1 MTITVPGR
9 EGKYTK
15 SDEKILEFMESHT
28 EEFLFMSIGE
38 VAKRLEVSEATIS
51 RAARHLGYRD
61 FKEMKNEI
69 IGQKTGKGAAG
80 KIAGTLLKT
89 QGFDIGKWF
98 AMQQECLSSTLE
110 NFDQKEFSRAVSQ
123 IQSARNI
130 YIHGKNASASS
141 AQLLFFRLRRLG
153 YKVFM
158 VPSGGSEVIEGIVHA
173 GEGDLV
179 IIFSYSKVS
188 VEGKMIL
195 EYANKTANSQKII
208 RPLVMSLC
216 VYISEAHHR
225 QNLPAKKSVIEQIM
239 DYIDS
244 HVDSATLPSVAAHIG
259 YHPVYVSKLLPEKTG
274 KTFSQILTGARMRRA
289 ELLLRYTD
297 LSVEKI
303 AAMLGYSNSSNFY
316 KAFKQY
322 FGTSPRRFLRR

>member
-1 MTITVPGR
+1 MTITVPGK

-28 EEFLFMSIGE
+28 DEFLFMSIGE

-80 KIAGTLLKT
+80 KIAGTLQKT

-98 AMQQECLSSTLE
+98 AMQQECLSNTLE

-123 IQSARNI
+123 IQSAGNI

-195 EYANKTANSQKII
+195 EYAKTAGYTTMAFTSRLYAPQDQRADIN
-208 RPLVMSLC
+208 LY
-216 VYISEAHHR
+216 VYRGEKEEFHSMTAPAAMIDALILALSEKDQGDTA
-225 QNLPAKKSVIEQIM
+225 QNLLKIQKLKEKFKK
-239 DYIDS
+239 
-244 HVDSATLPSVAAHIG
+244 
-259 YHPVYVSKLLPEKTG
+259 
-274 KTFSQILTGARMRRA
+274 
-289 ELLLRYTD
+289 
-297 LSVEKI
+297 
-303 AAMLGYSNSSNFY
+303 
-316 KAFKQY
+316 
-322 FGTSPRRFLRR
+322 

>member
-28 EEFLFMSIGE
+28 DEFLFMSIGE

-123 IQSARNI
+123 IRSARNI

-195 EYANKTANSQKII
+195 EYA
-208 RPLVMSLC
+208 
-216 VYISEAHHR
+216 
-225 QNLPAKKSVIEQIM
+225 
-239 DYIDS
+239 
-244 HVDSATLPSVAAHIG
+244 
-259 YHPVYVSKLLPEKTG
+259 
-274 KTFSQILTGARMRRA
+274 
-289 ELLLRYTD
+289 
-297 LSVEKI
+297 KI
-303 AAMLGYSNSSNFY
+303 AGYTTMAFTSRLYAPQEQRADINLYVYRGEKEEFHSMTAPAAMIDALILALSEKDQGDTAENLL
-316 KAFKQY
+316 KIQKLKEKFKQK
-322 FGTSPRRFLRR
+322 

>member
-28 EEFLFMSIGE
+28 DEFLFMSIGE

-195 EYANKTANSQKII
+195 EYA
-208 RPLVMSLC
+208 
-216 VYISEAHHR
+216 
-225 QNLPAKKSVIEQIM
+225 
-239 DYIDS
+239 
-244 HVDSATLPSVAAHIG
+244 
-259 YHPVYVSKLLPEKTG
+259 
-274 KTFSQILTGARMRRA
+274 
-289 ELLLRYTD
+289 
-297 LSVEKI
+297 KI
-303 AAMLGYSNSSNFY
+303 AGYTTMAFTSRLYAPQEQRADINLYVYRGEKEEFHSMTAPAAMIDALILALSEKDQGDTAENLL
-316 KAFKQY
+316 KIQKLKEKFKQK
-322 FGTSPRRFLRR
+322 

>member
-28 EEFLFMSIGE
+28 DEFLFMSIGE

-188 VEGKMIL
+188 AEGKMIL
-195 EYANKTANSQKII
+195 EYAKTAGYITMAFTSRLYAPQEQRADIN
-208 RPLVMSLC
+208 LY
-216 VYISEAHHR
+216 VYRGEKEEFHSMTAPAAMIDALILALSEKDQGDTA
-225 QNLPAKKSVIEQIM
+225 QNLLKIQ
-239 DYIDS
+239 
-244 HVDSATLPSVAAHIG
+244 
-259 YHPVYVSKLLPEKTG
+259 KLKEK
-274 KTFSQILTGARMRRA
+274 
-289 ELLLRYTD
+289 
-297 LSVEKI
+297 
-303 AAMLGYSNSSNFY
+303 
-316 KAFKQY
+316 FKQK
-322 FGTSPRRFLRR
+322 

>member
-28 EEFLFMSIGE
+28 DEFLFMSIGE

-195 EYANKTANSQKII
+195 EYA
-208 RPLVMSLC
+208 
-216 VYISEAHHR
+216 
-225 QNLPAKKSVIEQIM
+225 
-239 DYIDS
+239 
-244 HVDSATLPSVAAHIG
+244 
-259 YHPVYVSKLLPEKTG
+259 
-274 KTFSQILTGARMRRA
+274 
-289 ELLLRYTD
+289 
-297 LSVEKI
+297 KI
-303 AAMLGYSNSSNFY
+303 AGYTTMAFTSRLYAPQEQRADINLYVYRGEKEEFHSMTAPAAMIDALILVLSEKDQGDTAENLL
-316 KAFKQY
+316 KIQKLKEKFKQK
-322 FGTSPRRFLRR
+322 

>member
-28 EEFLFMSIGE
+28 DEFLFMSIGE

-195 EYANKTANSQKII
+195 EYAKTAGYTTMAFTSRLYAPQEQRADINLSFHDGSGSHDR
-208 RPLVMSLC
+208 RPDSGPFRKRPGR
-216 VYISEAHHR
+216 YRPESSEDT
-225 QNLPAKKSVIEQIM
+225 E
-239 DYIDS
+239 
-244 HVDSATLPSVAAHIG
+244 
-259 YHPVYVSKLLPEKTG
+259 
-274 KTFSQILTGARMRRA
+274 A
-289 ELLLRYTD
+289 ERE
-297 LSVEKI
+297 V
-303 AAMLGYSNSSNFY
+303 
-316 KAFKQY
+316 
-322 FGTSPRRFLRR
+322 

>member
-1 MTITVPGR
+1 MTITIPGR

-28 EEFLFMSIGE
+28 DEFLFMSIGE

-98 AMQQECLSSTLE
+98 AMQQECLRNTLE
-110 NFDQKEFSRAVSQ
+110 NFDQQEFSRAVSQ

-188 VEGKMIL
+188 AEGKMIL
-195 EYANKTANSQKII
+195 EYAKTAGYITMAFTSRLYAPQEQRADIN
-208 RPLVMSLC
+208 LY
-216 VYISEAHHR
+216 VYR
-225 QNLPAKKSVIEQIM
+225 
-239 DYIDS
+239 
-244 HVDSATLPSVAAHIG
+244 G
-259 YHPVYVSKLLPEKTG
+259 EKEEFHSMT
-274 KTFSQILTGARMRRA
+274 AP
-289 ELLLRYTD
+289 
-297 LSVEKI
+297 
-303 AAMLGYSNSSNFY
+303 AAMIDALILALSEKDQGDTARNLL
-316 KAFKQY
+316 KIQKLKEKFKQK
-322 FGTSPRRFLRR
+322 

>member
-1 MTITVPGR
+1 MTITIPGR

-28 EEFLFMSIGE
+28 DEFLFMSIGE

-69 IGQKTGKGAAG
+69 IEQKTGKGAAG

-98 AMQQECLSSTLE
+98 AMQQECLRNTLE
-110 NFDQKEFSRAVSQ
+110 NFDQQEFSRAVSR
-123 IQSARNI
+123 IQSAGNI

-188 VEGKMIL
+188 AEGKMIL
-195 EYANKTANSQKII
+195 EYAKTAGYITMAFTSRLYAPQEQRADIN
-208 RPLVMSLC
+208 LY
-216 VYISEAHHR
+216 VYR
-225 QNLPAKKSVIEQIM
+225 
-239 DYIDS
+239 
-244 HVDSATLPSVAAHIG
+244 G
-259 YHPVYVSKLLPEKTG
+259 EKEEFHSMT
-274 KTFSQILTGARMRRA
+274 AP
-289 ELLLRYTD
+289 
-297 LSVEKI
+297 
-303 AAMLGYSNSSNFY
+303 AAMIDALILALSEKDQGDTARNLL
-316 KAFKQY
+316 KIQKLKEKFKQK
-322 FGTSPRRFLRR
+322 

>member
-28 EEFLFMSIGE
+28 DEFLFMSIGE

-69 IGQKTGKGAAG
+69 IEQKTGKGAAG

-98 AMQQECLSSTLE
+98 AMQQECLRNTLE
-110 NFDQKEFSRAVSQ
+110 NFDQQEFSRAVSQ

-188 VEGKMIL
+188 AEGKMIL
-195 EYANKTANSQKII
+195 EYAKTAGYITMAFTSRLYAPQEQRADINLYVYRGEKEEFHS
-208 RPLVMSLC
+208 MS
-216 VYISEAHHR
+216 A
-225 QNLPAKKSVIEQIM
+225 P
-239 DYIDS
+239 
-244 HVDSATLPSVAAHIG
+244 
-259 YHPVYVSKLLPEKTG
+259 
-274 KTFSQILTGARMRRA
+274 
-289 ELLLRYTD
+289 
-297 LSVEKI
+297 
-303 AAMLGYSNSSNFY
+303 AAMIDALILALSEKDQGDTARNLL
-316 KAFKQY
+316 KIQKLKEKFKQK
-322 FGTSPRRFLRR
+322 

>member
-28 EEFLFMSIGE
+28 DEFLFMSIGE

-110 NFDQKEFSRAVSQ
+110 NFDQKEFSGQFPRSRAPGIFISM
-123 IQSARNI
+123 
-130 YIHGKNASASS
+130 GKMLRLPLPSFFSS
-141 AQLLFFRLRRLG
+141 ACGDWGIKYLWCPREAQ
-153 YKVFM
+153 K
-158 VPSGGSEVIEGIVHA
+158 SSKGS
-173 GEGDLV
+173 
-179 IIFSYSKVS
+179 S
-188 VEGKMIL
+188 M
-195 EYANKTANSQKII
+195 
-208 RPLVMSLC
+208 R
-216 VYISEAHHR
+216 
-225 QNLPAKKSVIEQIM
+225 
-239 DYIDS
+239 
-244 HVDSATLPSVAAHIG
+244 
-259 YHPVYVSKLLPEKTG
+259 EKETW
-274 KTFSQILTGARMRRA
+274 
-289 ELLLRYTD
+289 
-297 LSVEKI
+297 
-303 AAMLGYSNSSNFY
+303 
-316 KAFKQY
+316 
-322 FGTSPRRFLRR
+322 

>member
-28 EEFLFMSIGE
+28 DEFLFMSIGE

-141 AQLLFFRLRRLG
+141 AQLLYFRLRRLG

-195 EYANKTANSQKII
+195 EYA
-208 RPLVMSLC
+208 
-216 VYISEAHHR
+216 
-225 QNLPAKKSVIEQIM
+225 
-239 DYIDS
+239 
-244 HVDSATLPSVAAHIG
+244 
-259 YHPVYVSKLLPEKTG
+259 
-274 KTFSQILTGARMRRA
+274 
-289 ELLLRYTD
+289 
-297 LSVEKI
+297 KI
-303 AAMLGYSNSSNFY
+303 AGYTTMAFTSRLYAPQEQRADINLYVYRGEKEEFHSMTAPAAMIDALILALSEKDQGDTARNLL
-316 KAFKQY
+316 KIQKLKEKFKQK
-322 FGTSPRRFLRR
+322 

>member
-1 MTITVPGR
+1 MTITIPGR

-28 EEFLFMSIGE
+28 DEFLFMSIGE

-69 IGQKTGKGAAG
+69 IEQKTGKGAAG

-98 AMQQECLSSTLE
+98 AMQQECLRNTLE
-110 NFDQKEFSRAVSQ
+110 NFDQNEFSRAVSQ

-188 VEGKMIL
+188 AEGKMIL
-195 EYANKTANSQKII
+195 EYAKTAGYITMAFTSRLYAPQEQRADIN
-208 RPLVMSLC
+208 LY
-216 VYISEAHHR
+216 VYR
-225 QNLPAKKSVIEQIM
+225 
-239 DYIDS
+239 
-244 HVDSATLPSVAAHIG
+244 G
-259 YHPVYVSKLLPEKTG
+259 EKEEFHSMT
-274 KTFSQILTGARMRRA
+274 AP
-289 ELLLRYTD
+289 
-297 LSVEKI
+297 
-303 AAMLGYSNSSNFY
+303 AAMIDALILALSEKDQGDTARNLL
-316 KAFKQY
+316 KIQKLKEKFKQK
-322 FGTSPRRFLRR
+322 

>member
-28 EEFLFMSIGE
+28 DEFLFMSIGE

-130 YIHGKNASASS
+130 YINGKNASASS
-141 AQLLFFRLRRLG
+141 AQLLYFRLRRLG

-195 EYANKTANSQKII
+195 EYA
-208 RPLVMSLC
+208 
-216 VYISEAHHR
+216 
-225 QNLPAKKSVIEQIM
+225 
-239 DYIDS
+239 
-244 HVDSATLPSVAAHIG
+244 
-259 YHPVYVSKLLPEKTG
+259 
-274 KTFSQILTGARMRRA
+274 
-289 ELLLRYTD
+289 
-297 LSVEKI
+297 KI
-303 AAMLGYSNSSNFY
+303 AGYTTMAFTSRLYAPQEQRADINLYVYRGEKEEFHSMTAPAAMIDALILALSEKDQGDTAENLL
-316 KAFKQY
+316 KIQKLKEKFKQK
-322 FGTSPRRFLRR
+322 

>member
-1 MTITVPGR
+1 MTITIPGR

-28 EEFLFMSIGE
+28 DEFLFMSIGE

-188 VEGKMIL
+188 AEGKMIL
-195 EYANKTANSQKII
+195 EYAKTAGYITMAFTSRLYAPQEQRADIN
-208 RPLVMSLC
+208 LY
-216 VYISEAHHR
+216 VYR
-225 QNLPAKKSVIEQIM
+225 
-239 DYIDS
+239 
-244 HVDSATLPSVAAHIG
+244 G
-259 YHPVYVSKLLPEKTG
+259 EKEEFHSMT
-274 KTFSQILTGARMRRA
+274 AP
-289 ELLLRYTD
+289 
-297 LSVEKI
+297 
-303 AAMLGYSNSSNFY
+303 AAMIDALILALSEKDQGDTARNLL
-316 KAFKQY
+316 KIQKLKEKFKQK
-322 FGTSPRRFLRR
+322 

>member
-28 EEFLFMSIGE
+28 DEFLFMSIGE

-141 AQLLFFRLRRLG
+141 AQLLFFRRRRLG

-195 EYANKTANSQKII
+195 EYAKTAGYTTMAFPSRLYAPQEQRADIN
-208 RPLVMSLC
+208 LY
-216 VYISEAHHR
+216 VYRGEKEEFHSMTAPAAMIDALILALSEKDQGDTA
-225 QNLPAKKSVIEQIM
+225 QNLLKIQ
-239 DYIDS
+239 
-244 HVDSATLPSVAAHIG
+244 
-259 YHPVYVSKLLPEKTG
+259 KLKEK
-274 KTFSQILTGARMRRA
+274 
-289 ELLLRYTD
+289 
-297 LSVEKI
+297 
-303 AAMLGYSNSSNFY
+303 
-316 KAFKQY
+316 FKQK
-322 FGTSPRRFLRR
+322 

>member
-28 EEFLFMSIGE
+28 DEFLFMSIGE

-195 EYANKTANSQKII
+195 EYAKTAGYTTMAFTSRRYAPQEQRADIN
-208 RPLVMSLC
+208 LY
-216 VYISEAHHR
+216 VYRGEKEEFHSMTAPAAMIDALILALSEKDQGDNA
-225 QNLPAKKSVIEQIM
+225 QNLLKIQ
-239 DYIDS
+239 
-244 HVDSATLPSVAAHIG
+244 
-259 YHPVYVSKLLPEKTG
+259 KLKEK
-274 KTFSQILTGARMRRA
+274 
-289 ELLLRYTD
+289 
-297 LSVEKI
+297 
-303 AAMLGYSNSSNFY
+303 
-316 KAFKQY
+316 FKQK
-322 FGTSPRRFLRR
+322 

>member
-28 EEFLFMSIGE
+28 DEFLFMSIGE

-69 IGQKTGKGAAG
+69 IGQ
-80 KIAGTLLKT
+80 
-89 QGFDIGKWF
+89 F

-110 NFDQKEFSRAVSQ
+110 NFDQKEFSKAVSQ

-195 EYANKTANSQKII
+195 EYAKTAGYTTMAFTSRLYAPQEQRADIN
-208 RPLVMSLC
+208 LY
-216 VYISEAHHR
+216 VYRGEKEEFHSMTAPAAMIDALILALSEKDQGDTA
-225 QNLPAKKSVIEQIM
+225 QNLLKIQ
-239 DYIDS
+239 
-244 HVDSATLPSVAAHIG
+244 
-259 YHPVYVSKLLPEKTG
+259 KLKEK
-274 KTFSQILTGARMRRA
+274 
-289 ELLLRYTD
+289 
-297 LSVEKI
+297 
-303 AAMLGYSNSSNFY
+303 
-316 KAFKQY
+316 FKQK
-322 FGTSPRRFLRR
+322 

>member
-1 MTITVPGR
+1 
-9 EGKYTK
+9 
-15 SDEKILEFMESHT
+15 
-28 EEFLFMSIGE
+28 
-38 VAKRLEVSEATIS
+38 
-51 RAARHLGYRD
+51 
-61 FKEMKNEI
+61 MKNEI
-69 IGQKTGKGAAG
+69 IGQEDRKGAAG

-173 GEGDLV
+173 GRRRPGDHFQL
-179 IIFSYSKVS
+179 FKVS

-195 EYANKTANSQKII
+195 EYAKTAGYT
-208 RPLVMSLC
+208 PLWP
-216 VYISEAHHR
+216 
-225 QNLPAKKSVIEQIM
+225 LPA
-239 DYIDS
+239 
-244 HVDSATLPSVAAHIG
+244 ACTLPRSSG
-259 YHPVYVSKLLPEKTG
+259 
-274 KTFSQILTGARMRRA
+274 QILICM
-289 ELLLRYTD
+289 YTE
-297 LSVEKI
+297 EKKK
-303 AAMLGYSNSSNFY
+303 NFI
-316 KAFKQY
+316 
-322 FGTSPRRFLRR
+322 P

>member
-1 MTITVPGR
+1 MTITIPGR

-28 EEFLFMSIGE
+28 DEFLFMSIGE

-69 IGQKTGKGAAG
+69 IEQKTGKGAAG

-98 AMQQECLSSTLE
+98 AMQQECLRNTLE
-110 NFDQKEFSRAVSQ
+110 NFDQQEFSRAVSQ

-188 VEGKMIL
+188 AEGKMIL
-195 EYANKTANSQKII
+195 EYAKTAGYITMAFTSRLYAPQEQRADIN
-208 RPLVMSLC
+208 LY
-216 VYISEAHHR
+216 VYR
-225 QNLPAKKSVIEQIM
+225 
-239 DYIDS
+239 
-244 HVDSATLPSVAAHIG
+244 G
-259 YHPVYVSKLLPEKTG
+259 EKEEFHSMT
-274 KTFSQILTGARMRRA
+274 AP
-289 ELLLRYTD
+289 
-297 LSVEKI
+297 
-303 AAMLGYSNSSNFY
+303 AAMIDALILALSEKDQGDTARNLL
-316 KAFKQY
+316 KIQKLKEKFKQK
-322 FGTSPRRFLRR
+322 

>member
-28 EEFLFMSIGE
+28 DEFLFMSIGE

-141 AQLLFFRLRRLG
+141 AQLLYFRLRRLG

-179 IIFSYSKVS
+179 IIFSHSKVS

-195 EYANKTANSQKII
+195 EYA
-208 RPLVMSLC
+208 
-216 VYISEAHHR
+216 
-225 QNLPAKKSVIEQIM
+225 
-239 DYIDS
+239 
-244 HVDSATLPSVAAHIG
+244 
-259 YHPVYVSKLLPEKTG
+259 
-274 KTFSQILTGARMRRA
+274 
-289 ELLLRYTD
+289 
-297 LSVEKI
+297 KI
-303 AAMLGYSNSSNFY
+303 AGYTTMAFTSRLYAPQEQRADINLYVYRGEKEEFHSMTAPAAMIDALILALSEKDQGDTAENLL
-316 KAFKQY
+316 KIQKLKEKFKQK
-322 FGTSPRRFLRR
+322 

>member
-1 MTITVPGR
+1 MTITIPGR

-28 EEFLFMSIGE
+28 DEFLFMSIGE

-51 RAARHLGYRD
+51 RAVRHLGYRD

-98 AMQQECLSSTLE
+98 AMQQECLRNTLE
-110 NFDQKEFSRAVSQ
+110 NFDQQEFSRAVSQ

-188 VEGKMIL
+188 AEGKMIL
-195 EYANKTANSQKII
+195 EYAKTAGYITMAFTSRLYAPQEQRADIN
-208 RPLVMSLC
+208 LY
-216 VYISEAHHR
+216 VYR
-225 QNLPAKKSVIEQIM
+225 
-239 DYIDS
+239 
-244 HVDSATLPSVAAHIG
+244 G
-259 YHPVYVSKLLPEKTG
+259 EKEEFHSMT
-274 KTFSQILTGARMRRA
+274 AP
-289 ELLLRYTD
+289 
-297 LSVEKI
+297 
-303 AAMLGYSNSSNFY
+303 AAMIDALILALSEKDQGDTARNLL
-316 KAFKQY
+316 KIQKLKEKFKQK
-322 FGTSPRRFLRR
+322 

>member
-28 EEFLFMSIGE
+28 DEFLFMSIGE

-130 YIHGKNASASS
+130 YIHGKNASAEKC
-141 AQLLFFRLRRLG
+141 FGF
-153 YKVFM
+153 
-158 VPSGGSEVIEGIVHA
+158 
-173 GEGDLV
+173 
-179 IIFSYSKVS
+179 
-188 VEGKMIL
+188 
-195 EYANKTANSQKII
+195 
-208 RPLVMSLC
+208 LC
-216 VYISEAHHR
+216 PASF
-225 QNLPAKKSVIEQIM
+225 LPPAE
-239 DYIDS
+239 
-244 HVDSATLPSVAAHIG
+244 IG
-259 YHPVYVSKLLPEKTG
+259 V
-274 KTFSQILTGARMRRA
+274 
-289 ELLLRYTD
+289 
-297 LSVEKI
+297 
-303 AAMLGYSNSSNFY
+303 
-316 KAFKQY
+316 
-322 FGTSPRRFLRR
+322 

>member
-1 MTITVPGR
+1 MTITIPGR

-28 EEFLFMSIGE
+28 DEFLFMSIGE

-80 KIAGTLLKT
+80 KIAGTLQKT

-98 AMQQECLSSTLE
+98 AMQQECLRNTLE
-110 NFDQKEFSRAVSQ
+110 NFDQQEFSRAVSQ

-188 VEGKMIL
+188 AEGKMIL
-195 EYANKTANSQKII
+195 EYAKTAGYITMAFTSRLYAPQEQRADINLYVYRGEKEEFHS
-208 RPLVMSLC
+208 MS
-216 VYISEAHHR
+216 A
-225 QNLPAKKSVIEQIM
+225 P
-239 DYIDS
+239 
-244 HVDSATLPSVAAHIG
+244 
-259 YHPVYVSKLLPEKTG
+259 
-274 KTFSQILTGARMRRA
+274 
-289 ELLLRYTD
+289 
-297 LSVEKI
+297 
-303 AAMLGYSNSSNFY
+303 AAMIDALILALSEKDQGDTARNLL
-316 KAFKQY
+316 KIQKLKEKFKQK
-322 FGTSPRRFLRR
+322 

>member
-28 EEFLFMSIGE
+28 DEFLFMSIGE

-195 EYANKTANSQKII
+195 EYAKIAGYTTMAFTSRLYAPQEQRADINLYVYRGEKEEFHSMTAPAAMIDALI
-208 RPLVMSLC
+208 LAL
-216 VYISEAHHR
+216 SEKDQGDTA
-225 QNLPAKKSVIEQIM
+225 QNLLKIQ
-239 DYIDS
+239 
-244 HVDSATLPSVAAHIG
+244 
-259 YHPVYVSKLLPEKTG
+259 KLKEK
-274 KTFSQILTGARMRRA
+274 
-289 ELLLRYTD
+289 
-297 LSVEKI
+297 
-303 AAMLGYSNSSNFY
+303 
-316 KAFKQY
+316 FKQK
-322 FGTSPRRFLRR
+322 

>member
-1 MTITVPGR
+1 MTITIPGR

-28 EEFLFMSIGE
+28 DEFLFMSIGE

-80 KIAGTLLKT
+80 KIAGTLQKT

-98 AMQQECLSSTLE
+98 AMQQECLRNTLE
-110 NFDQKEFSRAVSQ
+110 NFDQQEFSRAVSQ

-188 VEGKMIL
+188 AEGKMIL
-195 EYANKTANSQKII
+195 EYAKTAGYTTMAFTSRLYAPQEQRADINLYVYRGEKEEFHS
-208 RPLVMSLC
+208 MS
-216 VYISEAHHR
+216 A
-225 QNLPAKKSVIEQIM
+225 P
-239 DYIDS
+239 
-244 HVDSATLPSVAAHIG
+244 
-259 YHPVYVSKLLPEKTG
+259 
-274 KTFSQILTGARMRRA
+274 
-289 ELLLRYTD
+289 
-297 LSVEKI
+297 
-303 AAMLGYSNSSNFY
+303 AAMIDALILALSEKDQGDTARNLL
-316 KAFKQY
+316 KIQKLKEKFKQK
-322 FGTSPRRFLRR
+322 

>member
-28 EEFLFMSIGE
+28 DEFLFMSIGE

-141 AQLLFFRLRRLG
+141 AQLLYFRLRRLG

-195 EYANKTANSQKII
+195 EYAKIAGYTTMAFTSRLYAPQEQRADINLYVYRGEKEEFHSMTAPAAMIDALI
-208 RPLVMSLC
+208 LAL
-216 VYISEAHHR
+216 SEKDQGDTA
-225 QNLPAKKSVIEQIM
+225 QNLLKIQ
-239 DYIDS
+239 
-244 HVDSATLPSVAAHIG
+244 
-259 YHPVYVSKLLPEKTG
+259 KLKEK
-274 KTFSQILTGARMRRA
+274 
-289 ELLLRYTD
+289 
-297 LSVEKI
+297 
-303 AAMLGYSNSSNFY
+303 
-316 KAFKQY
+316 FKQK
-322 FGTSPRRFLRR
+322 

>member
-28 EEFLFMSIGE
+28 DEFLFMSIGE
-38 VAKRLEVSEATIS
+38 VAKCLEVSEATIS

-195 EYANKTANSQKII
+195 EYAKIAGYTTMAFTSRLYAPQEQRADINLYVYRGEKEEFHSMTAPAAMIDALI
-208 RPLVMSLC
+208 LAL
-216 VYISEAHHR
+216 SEKDQGDTA
-225 QNLPAKKSVIEQIM
+225 QNLLKIQ
-239 DYIDS
+239 
-244 HVDSATLPSVAAHIG
+244 
-259 YHPVYVSKLLPEKTG
+259 KLKEK
-274 KTFSQILTGARMRRA
+274 
-289 ELLLRYTD
+289 
-297 LSVEKI
+297 
-303 AAMLGYSNSSNFY
+303 
-316 KAFKQY
+316 FKQK
-322 FGTSPRRFLRR
+322 

>member
-15 SDEKILEFMESHT
+15 SDEKILEFMESYT
-28 EEFLFMSIGE
+28 DEFLFMSIGE

-195 EYANKTANSQKII
+195 EYARTAGYRTLAFTSRLYAPQEQRADIN
-208 RPLVMSLC
+208 LY
-216 VYISEAHHR
+216 VYRGEKEEFHSMTAPAAMIDALILALSEKDQGDTA
-225 QNLPAKKSVIEQIM
+225 QNLLKIQ
-239 DYIDS
+239 
-244 HVDSATLPSVAAHIG
+244 
-259 YHPVYVSKLLPEKTG
+259 KLKEK
-274 KTFSQILTGARMRRA
+274 
-289 ELLLRYTD
+289 
-297 LSVEKI
+297 
-303 AAMLGYSNSSNFY
+303 
-316 KAFKQY
+316 FKQK
-322 FGTSPRRFLRR
+322 

>member
-1 MTITVPGR
+1 MTITIPGR

-28 EEFLFMSIGE
+28 DEFLFMSIGE

-69 IGQKTGKGAAG
+69 IEQKTGKGAAG

-98 AMQQECLSSTLE
+98 AMQQECLRNTLE
-110 NFDQKEFSRAVSQ
+110 NFDQQEFSRAVSQ
-123 IQSARNI
+123 LQSARNI

-188 VEGKMIL
+188 AEGKMIL
-195 EYANKTANSQKII
+195 EYAKTAGYITMAFTSRLYAPQEQRADINLYVYRGEKEEFHS
-208 RPLVMSLC
+208 MS
-216 VYISEAHHR
+216 A
-225 QNLPAKKSVIEQIM
+225 P
-239 DYIDS
+239 
-244 HVDSATLPSVAAHIG
+244 
-259 YHPVYVSKLLPEKTG
+259 
-274 KTFSQILTGARMRRA
+274 
-289 ELLLRYTD
+289 
-297 LSVEKI
+297 
-303 AAMLGYSNSSNFY
+303 AAMIDALILALSEKDQGDTARNLL
-316 KAFKQY
+316 KIQKLKEKFKQK
-322 FGTSPRRFLRR
+322 

>member
-28 EEFLFMSIGE
+28 DEFLFMSIGE

-98 AMQQECLSSTLE
+98 GMQQECLSSTLE

-141 AQLLFFRLRRLG
+141 AQLLYFRLRRLG

-195 EYANKTANSQKII
+195 EYA
-208 RPLVMSLC
+208 
-216 VYISEAHHR
+216 
-225 QNLPAKKSVIEQIM
+225 
-239 DYIDS
+239 
-244 HVDSATLPSVAAHIG
+244 
-259 YHPVYVSKLLPEKTG
+259 
-274 KTFSQILTGARMRRA
+274 
-289 ELLLRYTD
+289 
-297 LSVEKI
+297 KI
-303 AAMLGYSNSSNFY
+303 AGYTTMAFTSRLYAPQEQRADINLYVYRGEKEEFHSMTAPAAMIDALILALSEKDQGDTAENLL
-316 KAFKQY
+316 KIQKLKEKFKQK
-322 FGTSPRRFLRR
+322 